1 MMNINSR
8 DVLLTLSMNE
18 EGQWMSVFK
27 DIKGKRPLAKEEVD
41 KAYQENKACFVTICD
56 ADYPEYFKARTN
68 PPFLLYYY
76 GNKSLF
82 NAKYRLT
89 VVGTRQPTI
98 YQTDTV
104 YRLIKEV
111 EEALNNEVA
120 IVSGMAAGLDQ
131 ISMKAAM
138 SVKAPIISVI
148 GSGIENP
155 YPSDNDGIYDYCK
168 SGKGLVISEY
178 PGKVSAK
185 PENFLFRNRLLSSL
199 SEVMFV
205 AGGKNRSGT
214 SSSVRLALEDNREI
228 LALPCDITGDDLT
241 NSLISDGA
249 LSVLSASDLVNS
261 LKERYNLQ

>member
-1 MMNINSR
+1 
-8 DVLLTLSMNE
+8 
-18 EGQWMSVFK
+18 
-27 DIKGKRPLAKEEVD
+27 
-41 KAYQENKACFVTICD
+41 
-56 ADYPEYFKARTN
+56 
-68 PPFLLYYY
+68 
-76 GNKSLF
+76 
-82 NAKYRLT
+82 
-89 VVGTRQPTI
+89 
-98 YQTDTV
+98 
-104 YRLIKEV
+104 
-111 EEALNNEVA
+111 
-120 IVSGMAAGLDQ
+120 
-131 ISMKAAM
+131 M

-148 GSGIENP
+148 GSGIDNP